1 MALVLTSA
9 PAVEPVTVAEAK
21 AHLRIDHDSEDAL
34 IAGLIVT
41 ARLHIEASLGLALI
55 TQSWSY
61 RLDSWPAGG
70 AVVLPLRPV
79 QAIAAVRIT
88 AADATVA
95 TLAADRYLLDGA
107 SVPPR
112 LVATTPPWPRPGLGA
127 QGIEIAFTAGYGN
140 TASAV
145 PPSIRQALL
154 LLVAHWYE
162 HREPVLVGEAA
173 APVPDTIAT
182 LLAPHRMVRL

>member
-112 LVATTPPWPRPGLGA
+112 SSPPRRHGQGRDSGRRASRSRLRPAMGIPRAL
-127 QGIEIAFTAGYGN
+127 YRH
-140 TASAV
+140 
-145 PPSIRQALL
+145 PSGR
-154 LLVAHWYE
+154 
-162 HREPVLVGEAA
+162 RCCCS
-173 APVPDTIAT
+173 
-182 LLAPHRMVRL
+182 